1 MPSHAFHRAAFFLER
16 SQAPRHGP
24 GFLAIEGAVPMQQDS
39 AVSGYDNHQDS
50 AVSGYD
56 NHQDDD
62 KALAPTIAVFAFFF
76 LALGVTA
83 AWVGL
88 LLAHGAHAAWM
99 LFESIA
105 G

>member
-1 MPSHAFHRAAFFLER
+1 
-16 SQAPRHGP
+16 
-24 GFLAIEGAVPMQQDS
+24 MQQDS

-76 LALGVTA
+76 SRL
-83 AWVGL
+83 
-88 LLAHGAHAAWM
+88 
-99 LFESIA
+99 E
-105 G
+105 